1 MKLSY
6 TIWEGLKIAL
16 DALRMHRLRAIL
28 ATLGIV
34 IGITMVVGIASIID
48 GLNKAFYSSISALGS
63 DTLYIQKFPWFAD
76 DDFWSYRN
84 RKDITMKEVDAVK
97 EYATL
102 LTAVAPEVGV
112 GKDVK
117 YNGQTLSDV
126 IIVGTNHEFQET
138 DNAET
143 ISGRFFSE
151 VDVQKNRQV
160 CVLGYEA
167 AQKLFQNVDPV
178 GRTIKAG
185 GHPFQVIGVLEEKG
199 KMLGMDMDTRV
210 YIPIGTFDK
219 TFSIGKRY
227 LSIAVK
233 VVNTELMDDAKDE
246 LRGILRRVRRIAPDK
261 EDDFA
266 INQQDVFAKLYKNL
280 TGGLWAA
287 AIGIAAISL
296 LVGGIGIMNILLV
309 SVTERTREIGIRKAI
324 GARRRDIM
332 WQFLIESLAIT
343 AVGGAIGFGIGL
355 GLGKLVSALTFLPSS
370 LAVWMVYIGIAFVMT
385 VGLVFGIYPASKAAR
400 LDPIDALSY
409 E

>member
-6 TIWEGLKIAL
+6 TIWESLKIAI

-63 DTLYIQKFPWFAD
+63 DTLYIQKIPWFAED
-76 DDFWSYRN
+76 YWAYRN
-84 RKDITMKEVDAVK
+84 RKDITMKEAEAIKDN
-97 EYATL
+97 ATL
-102 LTAVAPEVGV
+102 LTAVAPIVGV

-117 YNGQTLSDV
+117 YNSQTLSDV
-126 IIVGTNHEFQET
+126 VIVGTNDEYRET

-143 ISGRFFSE
+143 SLGRFLSE
-151 VDVQKNRQV
+151 ADVQRNRQV

-167 AQKLFQNVDPV
+167 AEKLFVNVNPI
-178 GRTIKAG
+178 GRTIKVG
-185 GHPFQVIGVLEEKG
+185 GHPFQVVGVLEEKG
-199 KMLGMDMDTRV
+199 KFLGMDMDTRV
-210 YIPIGTFDK
+210 YVPIGTFDK
-219 TFSIGKRY
+219 TYSIGRRY
-227 LSIAVK
+227 LTIAVK
-233 VVNTELMDDAKDE
+233 VADTKLIDDARDE
-246 LRGILRRVRRIAPDK
+246 LRGILRRVRRVAPDK

-266 INQQDVFAKLYKNL
+266 INQQDVFARLYKSL

-324 GARRRDIM
+324 GARRRDIL

-343 AVGGAIGFGIGL
+343 AIGGAIGFGVGL

-370 LAVWMVYIGIAFVMT
+370 LAVWMVYIGIGFVIT

-400 LDPIDALSY
+400 LDPIQALSY

>member
-1 MKLSY
+1 MKLSL

-16 DALRMHRLRAIL
+16 DALKQHRLRAVL

-48 GLNKAFYSSISALGS
+48 GLNTAFYSSISALGS
-63 DTLYIQKFPWFAD
+63 DTLYIQKVPWFTED
-76 DDFWSYRN
+76 YWTYRN
-84 RKDITMKEVDAVK
+84 RKDLTLKEADAVK

-102 LTAVAPEVGV
+102 ASAVSPMVGTS
-112 GKDVK
+112 KDVK
-117 YNGQTLSDV
+117 FDSQKLNDV
-126 IIVGTNHEFQET
+126 IIVGTNNEFRET
-138 DNAET
+138 GNALPEL
-143 ISGRFFSE
+143 GRFLSE
-151 VDVQKNRQV
+151 ADVRRNRHV

-167 AQKLFQNVDPV
+167 SEKLFEHVNPL
-178 GRTIKAG
+178 GRTVKLG

-199 KMLGMDMDTRV
+199 KFLGIDMDTRV
-210 YIPIGTFDK
+210 YVPIGTFNK
-219 TFSIGKRY
+219 LYGIRKRY
-227 LSIAVK
+227 MTIGVK
-233 VVNTELMDDAKDE
+233 VVDQERLEDAKDE
-246 LRGILRRVRRIAPDK
+246 LRGILRRVRKVPPDK

-266 INQQDVFAKLYKNL
+266 INQQDVFSRLYTSL

-324 GARRRDIM
+324 GARRRDIL

-343 AVGGAIGFGIGL
+343 AVGGAIGFFIGL
-355 GLGKLVSALTFLPSS
+355 GLGKLVAAITFLPSS
-370 LAVWMVYIGIAFVMT
+370 LAVWMVYIGLGFVT
-385 VGLVFGIYPASKAAR
+385 AVGLLFGIYPASKAAR
-400 LDPIDALSY
+400 LNPIDALSY